1 MLRSRSRLVAA
12 LTVLASAIGV
22 LVGVPPL
29 MTGPA
34 VAAPVACSWPVT
46 LAYDGLNILAPDTQA
61 SYWLLHYEVVPGT
74 SLRIEGTYPDSR
86 FFSHTIQDVAEVTL
100 GAVVDQ
106 EIRPVKGDRNPFL
119 SEKPVTDPQQYAVR
133 VEFTAPPESPAPNTL
148 YAGRTYEDEPNPSGT
163 IVYRVYVP
171 DDQTDPQGGAPL
183 PKVVW
188 ETPSGDL
195 DLTFEACQ
203 PLLGGLD
210 GPANGA
216 TEHAD
221 RPAGVPFLLPESTE
235 YSAKPEFKRL
245 QSGYFTDPV
254 VKQLPAE
261 VGGVVPQRG
270 GTPLANAPFPYLASS
285 LSRKYGETLVIR
297 MKLPSFPDTV
307 AGEPVVGRHQS
318 RYFSLCSYAA
328 LEEAGLRG
336 SGCLTDFQ
344 LTPDERGRVTVVV
357 SDPAHRPSVASGDR
371 SGVAWLPWGPYQKA
385 YLLYRIGLPRHG
397 WKHSPLRIGTQTV
410 DQVRRSK
417 RVMGAYYPVAR
428 FCAKA
433 QIEKRGLDSCF

>member
-1 MLRSRSRLVAA
+1 MLRSRSRLLTAA
-12 LTVLASAIGV
+12 LS
-22 LVGVPPL
+22 
-29 MTGPA
+29 A
-34 VAAPVACSWPVT
+34 VAAAVAGLAPLATAPATAVPVACSWPIT
-46 LAYDGLNILAPDTQA
+46 LAYDGLNVLAPDTQA

-74 SLRIEGTYPDSR
+74 SLRIEGTYPRSR

-106 EIRPVKGDRNPFL
+106 DIRPVPGDRNPFL
-119 SEKPVTDPQQYAVR
+119 SKRRVTDPQHYAVH
-133 VEFTAPPESPAPNTL
+133 VEFTEPPASGAEPNTL

-171 DDQTDPQGGAPL
+171 DDQTDPQGGVPL

-221 RPAGVPFLLPESTE
+221 RPAGLPFLLPESSE
-235 YSAKPEFKRL
+235 YSARPEFKRL

-254 VKQLPAE
+254 VKQLPPE
-261 VGGVVPQRG
+261 VGGVVPHRG

-307 AGEPVVGRHQS
+307 AGEPVAGRHQS

-344 LTPDERGRVTVVV
+344 LTPDGRGRVTIVV
-357 SDPAHRPSVASGDR
+357 SDPAHRPSVAAHDHQ
-371 SGVAWLPWGPYQKA
+371 GVAWLPWGPYQKA

-397 WKHSPLRIGTQTV
+397 WKHSPLRIGTQTA

-428 FCAKA
+428 YCPKA
-433 QIEKRGLDSCF
+433 QIESRGLDSCF